1 MMRRGKGGENEV
13 VSNPQ
18 RSPRKIKVLKSCHW
32 AARRRRRKA
41 SDEDGRSHVSLS
53 IRLAKLGREKRTL
66 SGELNMY
73 AESQR
78 RDAQSDGRRDDAMAR
93 KKAQR
98 KNPKAAATRRRRRT
112 TTPRSTMEG
121 GAERG
126 GFVEEKHDTDGR
138 EQGDSPPR
146 PPQGRDRR
154 KGGAKNHNRP
164 ECSTR
169 FEEEAE
175 KVRHDTLS
183 TRCRGSCRERRRTE
197 KHSQAASYVE
207 LSILFSR
214 I

>member
-1 MMRRGKGGENEV
+1 MTNL
-13 VSNPQ
+13 Q
-18 RSPRKIKVLKSCHW
+18 RSPRKKKVLQSCHW
-32 AARRRRRKA
+32 AAKRRRRKA

-53 IRLAKLGREKRTL
+53 ISLAELGREKA
-66 SGELNMY
+66 N
-73 AESQR
+73 AVR
-78 RDAQSDGRRDDAMAR
+78 RDDHVCRVTAERRPLRRTPRRRHGEEEGAAEKSKSRCNSSKTSNNDATIHDGRR
-93 KKAQR
+93 
-98 KNPKAAATRRRRRT
+98 RR
-112 TTPRSTMEG
+112 EG
-121 GAERG
+121 G

-154 KGGAKNHNRP
+154 KGRAKNHNRP

-207 LSILFSR
+207 LSILSSR